1 MLSVLIFKMF
11 SLATW
16 SNRNESHN
24 PRQSVDELIIK
35 DQKILTNVSAQLAS
49 QANTASQTLMI
60 VKSTL
65 AKTEE
70 LVLILLTT
78 TNATA

>member
-1 MLSVLIFKMF
+1 MSNLTIVVWQPLAKTVVLV
-11 SLATW
+11 LW
-16 SNRNESHN
+16 
-24 PRQSVDELIIK
+24 IIK
-35 DQKILTNVSAQLAS
+35 DLKILTNVSAQLAS
-49 QANTASQTLMI
+49 QANTVSQTLTI

-70 LVLILLTT
+70 LALILLTT

>member
-1 MLSVLIFKMF
+1 MSNLTIVVWQPLAKTVVLV
-11 SLATW
+11 LW
-16 SNRNESHN
+16 
-24 PRQSVDELIIK
+24 IIK
-35 DQKILTNVSAQLAS
+35 DQKILTNVSAQRAS
-49 QANTASQTLMI
+49 QANTASQTLTI

>member
-1 MLSVLIFKMF
+1 MMLNLTIVVWQPLARTVVLV
-11 SLATW
+11 LW
-16 SNRNESHN
+16 
-24 PRQSVDELIIK
+24 IIK
-35 DQKILTNVSAQLAS
+35 DQKILTNVSAQPAS
-49 QANTASQTLMI
+49 QVNTASQTLTI

-78 TNATA
+78 TNAIA

>member
-1 MLSVLIFKMF
+1 MSNLTIVVWQPLAKTVVLV
-11 SLATW
+11 LW
-16 SNRNESHN
+16 
-24 PRQSVDELIIK
+24 IIK
-35 DQKILTNVSAQLAS
+35 DQKILTNVSAQPAS
-49 QANTASQTLMI
+49 QVNTASQTLTI

>member
-1 MLSVLIFKMF
+1 MMSNLTIVVWQPLAKTVVLV
-11 SLATW
+11 LW
-16 SNRNESHN
+16 
-24 PRQSVDELIIK
+24 IIK
-35 DQKILTNVSAQLAS
+35 DRKILTNVSAQPAS
-49 QANTASQTLMI
+49 QVNTASQTLTI

>member
-1 MLSVLIFKMF
+1 MMSNLTIVVWQPLAKMVVLV
-11 SLATW
+11 LW
-16 SNRNESHN
+16 
-24 PRQSVDELIIK
+24 IIK
-35 DQKILTNVSAQLAS
+35 DRKILTNVSAQPVS
-49 QANTASQTLMI
+49 QVNTASQTLTI

>member
-1 MLSVLIFKMF
+1 MMSNLTIVVWQPLAKTVVLV
-11 SLATW
+11 LW
-16 SNRNESHN
+16 
-24 PRQSVDELIIK
+24 IIK
-35 DQKILTNVSAQLAS
+35 DQKILTNVSAQPAS
-49 QANTASQTLMI
+49 QANTVSQTLTI

-70 LVLILLTT
+70 LVLILLTI

>member
-1 MLSVLIFKMF
+1 MSNLTIVVWQPLARTVVLV
-11 SLATW
+11 LW
-16 SNRNESHN
+16 
-24 PRQSVDELIIK
+24 IIK
-35 DQKILTNVSAQLAS
+35 DQKILTNVSAQLDS
-49 QANTASQTLMI
+49 QANTASQTLTI

>member
-1 MLSVLIFKMF
+1 MSNLTIVVWQPLAKTVVLV
-11 SLATW
+11 LW
-16 SNRNESHN
+16 
-24 PRQSVDELIIK
+24 IIK
-35 DQKILTNVSAQLAS
+35 DLKILTNVSAQRAS
-49 QANTASQTLMI
+49 QANTASQTLTI

-78 TNATA
+78 TNATV

>member
-1 MLSVLIFKMF
+1 MSNLTIVVWQPLARTVVLV
-11 SLATW
+11 LW
-16 SNRNESHN
+16 
-24 PRQSVDELIIK
+24 IIK
-35 DQKILTNVSAQLAS
+35 DLKILTNVSAQLAS
-49 QANTASQTLMI
+49 QGNTASQTLTI

-70 LVLILLTT
+70 LALILLTT

>member
-1 MLSVLIFKMF
+1 MSNLTIVVWQPLARTVVLV
-11 SLATW
+11 LW
-16 SNRNESHN
+16 
-24 PRQSVDELIIK
+24 IIK
-35 DQKILTNVSAQLAS
+35 DRKILTNVSAQLAS
-49 QANTASQTLMI
+49 QANTASQTLTI

-78 TNATA
+78 TNVTA

>member
-1 MLSVLIFKMF
+1 MSNLTIVVWQPLARMVVLV
-11 SLATW
+11 LW
-16 SNRNESHN
+16 
-24 PRQSVDELIIK
+24 IIK
-35 DQKILTNVSAQLAS
+35 DQKILTNVSAQRAS
-49 QANTASQTLMI
+49 QANTASQTLTI

>member
-1 MLSVLIFKMF
+1 MSNLTIVVWQPLAKTVELVL
-11 SLATW
+11 W
-16 SNRNESHN
+16 
-24 PRQSVDELIIK
+24 IIK
-35 DQKILTNVSAQLAS
+35 DRKIPTNVSAQLAS
-49 QANTASQTLMI
+49 QANTASQTLTI

-70 LVLILLTT
+70 LALILLTT

>member
-1 MLSVLIFKMF
+1 MSNLTIVVWQPLARTVVLV
-11 SLATW
+11 LW
-16 SNRNESHN
+16 
-24 PRQSVDELIIK
+24 IIK

-49 QANTASQTLMI
+49 QANTASQTLTI

>member
-1 MLSVLIFKMF
+1 MSNLTIVVWQPLARTVVLV
-11 SLATW
+11 LW
-16 SNRNESHN
+16 
-24 PRQSVDELIIK
+24 IIK
-35 DQKILTNVSAQLAS
+35 DQKILTNASAQLAS
-49 QANTASQTLMI
+49 QGNTASQTLTI